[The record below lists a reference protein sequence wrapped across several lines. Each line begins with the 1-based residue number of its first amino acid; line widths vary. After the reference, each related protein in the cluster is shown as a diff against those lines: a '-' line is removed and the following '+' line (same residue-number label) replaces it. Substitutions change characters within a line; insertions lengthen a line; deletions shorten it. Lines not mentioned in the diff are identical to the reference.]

1 MSERLIPEAT
11 KRRMPIYYKYFKS
24 EQEVGTKRVSSK
36 SISDSLDIDSATIR
50 RDFSYFGELGRKG
63 YGYNIDS
70 LVQFFVEQLFG
81 NTAKKVAVI
90 GVGNLGSALL
100 RYNFGGNVNNTLE
113 LCAGFDIDESVI
125 GTTVGDYNVYSMD
138 ELNDL
143 TQKMEIDIAI
153 LAVPKENAEAAK
165 SVIEN
170 AGIHGIM
177 NFAPVKLNGH
187 EDLII
192 HDVDLTL
199 ELQSLC
205 FNMKLS
211 RGE

>member
-1 MSERLIPEAT
+1 MSDRIIPEAT
-11 KRRMPIYYKYFKS
+11 KRRMPIYYKYFKTQ
-24 EQEVGTKRVSSK
+24 QEAGTKRVSSK

-70 LVQFFVEQLFG
+70 LVDFFSEQIFG
-81 NTAKKVAVI
+81 KTVKKVAII
-90 GVGNLGSALL
+90 GVGNLGSAFL
-100 RYNFGGNVNNTLE
+100 RYNFGGNVSNSMQLV
-113 LCAGFDIDESVI
+113 AGFDIDETVI
-125 GTTVGDYNVYSMD
+125 GKTIGNCVVYNMD
-138 ELNDL
+138 ELNHIV
-143 TQKMEIDIAI
+143 KEKNINIAI
-153 LAVPKENAEAAK
+153 LTVPKESAQEAKIA
-165 SVIEN
+165 IEN

-177 NFAPVKLNGH
+177 NFAPVKLTGH
-187 EDLII
+187 EGLVI
-192 HDVDLTL
+192 HDVDITL

>member
-1 MSERLIPEAT
+1 MSDQIIPEAT

-24 EQEVGTKRVSSK
+24 QQEAGTKRVSSK

-70 LVQFFVEQLFG
+70 LVDFFSEQIFG
-81 NTAKKVAVI
+81 KTVKKVAII

-100 RYNFGGNVNNTLE
+100 RYNFGGNVSNTLE
-113 LCAGFDIDESVI
+113 LCVGFDIDETII
-125 GTTVGDYNVYSMD
+125 GTTVGGYNVYSMD
-138 ELNDL
+138 ELKDL
-143 TQKMEIDIAI
+143 TQEKDIDIAI
-153 LAVPKENAEAAK
+153 LTVPKESAEEAK
-165 SVIEN
+165 EAIEN
-170 AGIHGIM
+170 AGIRGIM
-177 NFAPVKLNGH
+177 NFAPVKLSGH

-199 ELQSLC
+199 ELQLLC